1 MRHVRLLLIV
11 LALVSA
17 GAAQAEPPAPNADA
31 QAVEARDAKWSAR
44 LAKAQKHRDEAR
56 LRVIETEAAL
66 SRARHRDYPR
76 GAALEAIERDVED
89 ARKALAAA
97 EQELPELLE
106 EARLA
111 GVSPDVLLRFEDEE
125 PDPAAGESD

>member
-1 MRHVRLLLIV
+1 MRHARLLLIT
-11 LALVSA
+11 LSLLCA
-17 GAAQAEPPAPNADA
+17 GAMQAEPPAPNADVQNA
-31 QAVEARDAKWSAR
+31 EARDAKWSAR
-44 LAKAQKHRDEAR
+44 LEKAQMHRDQAR

-76 GAALEAIERDVED
+76 GAALEAIERDVES
-89 ARKALAAA
+89 ARKELAAA
-97 EQELPELLE
+97 ERELPELLE

-125 PDPAAGESD
+125 QDPAAGESD

>member
-1 MRHVRLLLIV
+1 M
-11 LALVSA
+11 
-17 GAAQAEPPAPNADA
+17 
-31 QAVEARDAKWSAR
+31 
-44 LAKAQKHRDEAR
+44 
-56 LRVIETEAAL
+56 

-76 GAALEAIERDVED
+76 GEALAAIEHDLEK

-111 GVSPDVLLRFEDEE
+111 GVSPDVLLRFEHEE
-125 PDPAAGESD
+125 QDPAADESD